1 MCMANKLCI
10 VSGANSGI
18 GRVIATELAQMQ
30 ARVILAC
37 RSEERTLPVLKD
49 IKELTGN
56 QNVEYWPLDLTS
68 LASVRSFA
76 RRVEDSPVGVDV
88 FVSNAGVMQGS
99 RELTADGFETN
110 WQVNALAP
118 FLLARLLLPS
128 LNKAATASGGSGSSR
143 LVYVGSMLDKK
154 GDLSDIETVSDPMKR
169 FDASNHEKFSPFNTY
184 GTAKLAATLLHTE
197 LARRAKADNPGV
209 CMNVV
214 SPGVV
219 SLLSS

>member
-1 MCMANKLCI
+1 
-10 VSGANSGI
+10 
-18 GRVIATELAQMQ
+18 MQ

-110 WQVNALAP
+110 WQ
-118 FLLARLLLPS
+118 
-128 LNKAATASGGSGSSR
+128 
-143 LVYVGSMLDKK
+143 
-154 GDLSDIETVSDPMKR
+154 
-169 FDASNHEKFSPFNTY
+169 
-184 GTAKLAATLLHTE
+184 
-197 LARRAKADNPGV
+197 
-209 CMNVV
+209 
-214 SPGVV
+214 
-219 SLLSS
+219 